1 MNKHTCRLVTGID
14 MRCILLL
21 TMIFV
26 STLATMAQERAM
38 VSRSLL
44 HNTVRLQTQK
54 PMGQTCVGTGF
65 FYSFRDQKREG
76 EIPVIVT
83 CKHVIEG
90 SVKCRLFLALG
101 STNSSVRTQNHFFV
115 DLPYFEESWIRHPD
129 PSVDLAV
136 MPLAPIIRLLRSCG
150 KEIDVVPLTPDLL
163 PNEADM
169 TECGVFQ
176 EVKFIGYPIGIW
188 DEKNNLP
195 IVRRGMTATD
205 PSVDYNGKPE
215 FLIDAAVYPGSSGSP
230 VFVAYD
236 GMGVFA
242 GRLTSG
248 PRVLLLGVLYGVH
261 QFSAEGK
268 INIVTIPT
276 AFDAKTM
283 SLIPA
288 NLGIV
293 TKASRLQ
300 EFMSVFDKIAQ
311 MQEKMKNKGTP
322 KKP

>member
-1 MNKHTCRLVTGID
+1 
-14 MRCILLL
+14 MRCIILL
-21 TMIFV
+21 TVIFV
-26 STLATMAQERAM
+26 SPLATMAEELVMA
-38 VSRSLL
+38 SRSLL
-44 HNTVRLQTQK
+44 HNTVRLVTQK
-54 PMGQTCVGTGF
+54 PMAQTCVGTGF
-65 FYSFRDQKREG
+65 FYTFHDQKKGRD
-76 EIPVIVT
+76 IPVIVT
-83 CKHVIEG
+83 CRHVIEG
-90 SVKCRLFLALG
+90 SVRCRLFLALG
-101 STNSSVRTQNHFFV
+101 STNSSARTQNHFFV
-115 DLPYFEESWIRHPD
+115 DLPEFQESWIRHPD
-129 PSVDLAV
+129 SSVDLAV
-136 MPLAPIIRLLRSCG
+136 MPLAPIIRLLRSQG
-150 KEIDVVPLTPDLL
+150 KELDVMSITPEQL
-163 PNEADM
+163 PSEDDM
-169 TECGVFQ
+169 KGCGVFQ
-176 EVKFIGYPIGIW
+176 EVKFIGYPIGMW

-242 GRLTSG
+242 GKLTAG

-261 QFSAEGK
+261 QFSAEGT

-276 AFDAKTM
+276 AFDAKTR

-311 MQEKMKNKGTP
+311 MQEKMMKNPGGP
-322 KKP
+322 MKP